1 MSAVMDPTD
10 DSNYVKTTDF
20 IDGRV
25 RVGTFDFS
33 GGVDQRVVFYAPK
46 QIAVKVTDLFTV
58 ETIQKGNKDPLVNRL
73 LNEHCAAA
81 PDGDLVEYT
90 QDEGMRKVSSELE
103 RMQLNGAFVAA
114 VAEVAL
120 LWYT

>member
-1 MSAVMDPTD
+1 MSAVMDPAD

-33 GGVDQRVVFYAPK
+33 DGVDQRVVYYAPK

-58 ETIQKGNKDPLVNRL
+58 ETIQKGDKDPLVDRL
-73 LNEHCAAA
+73 LNEHCAAS

-114 VAEVAL
+114 VAAVAL

>member
-1 MSAVMDPTD
+1 MSAVMDPAD
-10 DSNYVKTTDF
+10 NGDFVKTTDL

-25 RVGTFDFS
+25 RVGTLVSD
-33 GGVDQRVVFYAPK
+33 GVDQQVVFYAPE
-46 QIAVKVTDLFTV
+46 QSAVKVTDLFTV
-58 ETIQKGNKDPLVNRL
+58 ETIPKDDKDPLVDRL
-73 LNEHCAAA
+73 LDEHMAAS
-81 PDGDLVEYT
+81 PDGVLVEYT

-114 VAEVAL
+114 VAAVAL